1 MSRSSS
7 PIQTHR
13 QFARGYRRIL
23 ALAVPTALAACQGAT
38 DPLAP
43 DAAGDASAP
52 AAIPVTE
59 AAAPSS
65 SLLTALTSNRIAFMA
80 NTAGGGMN
88 VWTMDP
94 QGGTPAPVT
103 SFNDLGFDPSW
114 SYDLKHFAFE
124 RLRGSFKD
132 IYLVDADK
140 THQRWARSATY
151 PGSIVEPSWSPD
163 GTHLLV
169 SVVIGSAA
177 YLAKIDLAT
186 ENLALVAPMGFFA
199 VAGSYPTYD
208 PTGKTI
214 FYVDNDSKTIKRFTP
229 GGAQTTV
236 FTSRGYVGGLAIS
249 PDGTRLAYSATVTG
263 MNSEI
268 FVLNLATKVTKR
280 LTYNS
285 AVDHSA
291 TWSPDGTKLAFSSYR
306 TGKMQIWTM
315 NSSTGGS
322 LTRITSGAYGASSP
336 VWR

>member
-1 MSRSSS
+1 
-7 PIQTHR
+7 
-13 QFARGYRRIL
+13 
-23 ALAVPTALAACQGAT
+23 
-38 DPLAP
+38 
-43 DAAGDASAP
+43 
-52 AAIPVTE
+52 
-59 AAAPSS
+59 
-65 SLLTALTSNRIAFMA
+65 MA

-88 VWTMDP
+88 LWTMDP
-94 QGGTPAPVT
+94 QGGTPARVT

-124 RLRGSFKD
+124 RLRGSVKD

-140 THQRWARSATY
+140 THQRWARSASY
-151 PGSIVEPSWSPD
+151 PGSIVNPSWSPD

-186 ENLALVAPMGFFA
+186 ENLALVAPAGAFG
-199 VAGSYPTYD
+199 VAGSYPIYD

-214 FYVDNDSKTIKRFTP
+214 FFIDSDSKTIKRFTP
-229 GGAQTTV
+229 GGALTTV
-236 FTSRGYVGGLAIS
+236 LTSSFYLGSLAIS
-249 PDGTRLAYSATVTG
+249 PDGTRLAYSATVKD
-263 MNSEI
+263 MNGEI

-322 LTRITSGAYGASSP
+322 LTRITSRAYGASSP